1 MAVTYLSDT
10 NLANTPNIDVSGSAS
25 ATGATATAS
34 LPATVNK
41 TNVLTGFDVSAT
53 GTITAGTVT
62 VTGVGSGTL
71 TYGVSASMT
80 NPLVVEL
87 TTPMICSG
95 GTNTAISVACSTLG
109 AATSFVNVYG
119 YQI

>member
-1 MAVTYLSDT
+1 MAVTLASNT
-10 NLANTPNIDVSGSAS
+10 VINNMPNLDVTGSAS
-25 ATGATATAS
+25 QTGSTATAS
-34 LPATVNK
+34 LPAVAGK

-71 TYGVSASMT
+71 TYGVPVGLT
-80 NPLVVEL
+80 TPLVVQFTAPL
-87 TTPMICSG
+87 ICSS
-95 GTNTAISVACSTLG
+95 GTNTAITVACSTLG

>member
-1 MAVTYLSDT
+1 MATSIS
-10 NLANTPNIDVSGSAS
+10 NNWINNTPNVDVTGSAS

-34 LPATVNK
+34 LPAVANK

-62 VTGVGSGTL
+62 VTGIGSGTL
-71 TYGVSASMT
+71 TYGIPVGMT
-80 NPLVVEL
+80 TPLVVQL
-87 TTPMICSG
+87 TAPMI
-95 GTNTAISVACSTLG
+95 GTASNQAISVACSTLG

-119 YQI
+119 FLV